1 MAISPL
7 SGFFMYFILFY
18 FMGGSLN
25 IYTIIMY
32 FGVVISHLKNI
43 FSVSEKFA
51 IFK

>member
-1 MAISPL
+1 M

-18 FMGGSLN
+18 FMGSSLN

-43 FSVSEKFA
+43 FSINDRFSM
-51 IFK
+51 FK